1 MIQSKAC
8 VVTLVLK
15 YLKSKESQIEKP
27 EPGSFILCR
36 KNPLAPSAKLFITK
50 CPWGQYTTAG

>member
-1 MIQSKAC
+1 MIQSRAC
-8 VVTLVLK
+8 VVTLALK
-15 YLKSKESQIEKP
+15 YLESKQSQIEKA

-50 CPWGQYTTAG
+50 CPWLQYTTAG